1 MHRAYGSTR
10 PKVMRAPSIAT
21 LILAIGFC
29 LIVLYGMFIEPQ
41 SVSIRHE
48 WIIDKRVAMA
58 LGGRTVVFLSDLH
71 ISEIGS
77 REKKVLELLEGLK
90 PDMLLLGGDFVRWNS
105 DYEPALSFLS
115 KLRDIQP
122 IWAVM
127 GDHDYSSP
135 RKSCLFCHD
144 QQSGKPS
151 SRHNARFLRNS
162 WEACTLENGV
172 VWIGGVDLERERP
185 SAESRRLPQ
194 WTGKT
199 TALVLSHNP
208 LIFDAFNEDESVL
221 ILAGDTHG
229 GQIPLPSW
237 LWRLL
242 GYEKNG
248 KYEQGWFEKGKKRMY
263 VSRGIGTSHFPFR
276 LLRPP
281 EVTVFHFWK

>member
-1 MHRAYGSTR
+1 MKTS
-10 PKVMRAPSIAT
+10 SIALLLGAT
-21 LILAIGFC
+21 FSLLVIS
-29 LIVLYGMFIEPQ
+29 YGMLIEPG
-41 SVSIRHE
+41 SVSVRHE
-48 WIIDKRVAMA
+48 WIVDERLGIA
-58 LGGRTVVFLSDLH
+58 LGDSTVVFLSDLH
-71 ISEIGS
+71 ISVLGS
-77 REKKVLELLEGLK
+77 RESKVLELLQGLK
-90 PDMLLLGGDFVRWNS
+90 PGMLLLGGDFVRWNS

-144 QQSGKPS
+144 LQSGKPS
-151 SRHNARFLRNS
+151 SRHNVRFLRNS

-185 SAESRRLPQ
+185 SAESRRLPR

-229 GQIPLPSW
+229 GQIPLPPW

-281 EVTVFHFWK
+281 EITVFHFRK